1 MVLDLI
7 VNVIDLLIWI
17 GLFVAIYT
25 INKRL
30 TKIEQADTKTD
41 KLLEW
46 VDKNSFDISQ
56 AVNDVK
62 DTFDEFQLK
71 YTEVGKMLDA
81 LNCPIYKFVF
91 GKNNEV
97 IISYDFKTVTT
108 KFNDEAKTFTD
119 WRLFKEYFIDFL
131 STQVEFK
138 NEPIVKTEP
147 PAIAEDAE
155 QTLVTAEQLLD
166 EVKTQKK
173 KTTNKKTK

>member
-46 VDKNSFDISQ
+46 VDKNSFDISK

-108 KFNDEAKTFTD
+108 KFNDDAKTFTD
-119 WRLFKEYFIDFL
+119 WRMFKEYFIDFL

-138 NEPIVKTEP
+138 NEPIVNTEP
-147 PAIAEDAE
+147 PALDEDAE
-155 QTLVTAEQLLD
+155 QTLVTAEQLVEDL
-166 EVKTQKK
+166 KPKK
-173 KTTNKKTK
+173 KTKKKTK